1 MNRIEQIIKLVD
13 AGYTKDEITAM
24 MKDDPAEP
32 AEHSEPAEHEEN
44 EDTQDEK
51 KPAENSGSN
60 DPGNVYAEALNRLTQ
75 MLQLQNI
82 NNNSFGQQPQRTA
95 ADAIAEIIMPPVK
108 K

>member
-1 MNRIEQIIKLVD
+1 MNRIEQILKLVD

-24 MKDDPAEP
+24 MKDDPADTKETAEP
-32 AEHSEPAEHEEN
+32 AEPEET
-44 EDTQDEK
+44 EEAQDDK
-51 KPAENSGSN
+51 KPAESSGNN